1 MGTRKVFRIFL
12 QLRRDHPHAYG
23 DKDKKISYMTSYLGS
38 SPRVWGQVTVMLTEL
53 DYKRIIP
60 TRMGTS
66 VYPDEGDGDN
76 RDHPHAYGDKESPN
90 MKKLKQRGSSPRV
103 WGQVCSFIYC
113 RTIPGIIPTR
123 MGTRYHLLI
132 IQKFHWDHPH
142 AYGDKLSKS
151 DRTEQ
156 SLGSSPRVWGQVT
169 GFNKSCEVTR
179 IIPTRMGTRKMTKK
193 EDWEAKDHPHAYG
206 DKSIWLFQPKYFL
219 GSSPRV
225 WGQGIYR

>member
-142 AYGDKLSKS
+142 AYGDKSPANLTCTY
-151 DRTEQ
+151 DV
-156 SLGSSPRVWGQVT
+156 GSSPRVWGQVFSEYELT
-169 GFNKSCEVTR
+169 QKMR
-179 IIPTRMGTRKMTKK
+179 IIPTRMGTRFNSERQT
-193 EDWEAKDHPHAYG
+193 AKN
-206 DKSIWLFQPKYFL
+206 
-219 GSSPRV
+219 
-225 WGQGIYR
+225 